1 MVCGRAARLHVRE
14 CPQLSHNQVCL
25 IFLCSGAGLKT
36 KVLLS
41 AASAWRLHLA
51 RARAVVEAPDTHLL

>member
-1 MVCGRAARLHVRE
+1 VRE
-14 CPQLSHNQVCL
+14 CPQLSHDQVCL

-51 RARAVVEAPDTHLL
+51 RARAVVEAPDTHPL